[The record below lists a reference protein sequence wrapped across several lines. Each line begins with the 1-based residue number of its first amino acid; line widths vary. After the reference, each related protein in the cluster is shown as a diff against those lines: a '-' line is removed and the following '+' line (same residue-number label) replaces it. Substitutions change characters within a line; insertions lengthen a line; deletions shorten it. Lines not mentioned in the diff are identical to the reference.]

1 MVFTFE
7 KKAVMPEAEAP
18 WRAVSENI
26 PFNRAEPEQFQSVR
40 DMRHISK
47 ESWYQWMAE
56 EVMRAH
62 GQFQTTHFLRI
73 SENVGAHLLNAE
85 AGSIPA
91 ADGVCIEDQG
101 VQLYSVTAAENSTSA
116 SPTVCPL
123 EFTHM
128 ADGSREQGNG

>member
-1 MVFTFE
+1 
-7 KKAVMPEAEAP
+7 MPEAEAP

-26 PFNRAEPEQFQSVR
+26 QFNRAAPEQFWPVR
-40 DMRHISK
+40 DTRYISE

-56 EVMRAH
+56 EVMSAH
-62 GQFQTTHFLRI
+62 GQFQTTHFLRV
-73 SENVGAHLLNAE
+73 SENVGAYLLNAE

-91 ADGVCIEDQG
+91 GDGVYIEDQG
-101 VQLYSVTAAENSTSA
+101 VQLYSA
-116 SPTVCPL
+116 SPAVCPP